1 MANKNHYMADY
12 QSKGKKPGQ
21 YKPKIDSNGG
31 GYYAEKN
38 DRSGL
43 PKGPSEGSNRAA
55 MGRNASR
62 EKLYSDVLSTK
73 PEILMKELHLAKK
86 EIETLKN

>member
-1 MANKNHYMADY
+1 MADY

-21 YKPKIDSNGG
+21 YKPKIESNGA
-31 GYYAEKN
+31 GYYADKN
-38 DRSGL
+38 ERSGI
-43 PKGPSEGSNRAA
+43 PKGPSESSNRAG
-55 MGRNASR
+55 MGRNQSR